1 MIIIKKL
8 LFIATLVIFSIKCSL
23 SYSADSGPSPE
34 RISKSNPTYADAKKL
49 VKEKKF
55 KDALPLFNQLE
66 KDNKNMSN
74 ADFLN
79 DYAFTLRNLKN
90 FERAEKLYLN
100 ALKINPTHAGANE
113 YLGELYLQTR
123 RPEEAKKRLEVLKNC
138 KCEEYGELLE
148 KVQKYKQ

>member
-1 MIIIKKL
+1 MINIKKFL
-8 LFIATLVIFSIKCSL
+8 SLILFVIFLSLPIKL
-23 SYSADSGPSPE
+23 YAANSGPSSDK
-34 RISKSNPTYADAKKL
+34 ISKSNPTYSDAKKL

-66 KDNKNMSN
+66 QDNKNMSN

-90 FERAEKLYLN
+90 FEKAEKLYLS

-113 YLGELYLQTR
+113 YLGELYLQTK
-123 RPEEAKKRLEVLKNC
+123 RPDEAKKRLEVLKNC
-138 KCEEYGELLE
+138 RCEEYGELLD
-148 KVQKYKQ
+148 KIQKYK

>member
-1 MIIIKKL
+1 
-8 LFIATLVIFSIKCSL
+8 
-23 SYSADSGPSPE
+23 
-34 RISKSNPTYADAKKL
+34 
-49 VKEKKF
+49 
-55 KDALPLFNQLE
+55 
-66 KDNKNMSN
+66 
-74 ADFLN
+74 
-79 DYAFTLRNLKN
+79 FTLRNLKN